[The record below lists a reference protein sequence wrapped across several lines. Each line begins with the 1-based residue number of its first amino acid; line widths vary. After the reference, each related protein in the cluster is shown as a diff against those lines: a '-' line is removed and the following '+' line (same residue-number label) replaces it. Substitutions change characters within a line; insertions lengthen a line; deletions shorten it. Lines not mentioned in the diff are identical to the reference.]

1 MEVKWNMNNSGQDYN
16 KEEQAI
22 KALQKNYFLC
32 AALTL
37 AVGVGVG
44 MLAFTSYK
52 VIGIICI
59 VLCVVFGVMG
69 IVLVVKP
76 DMIDVSENGVMS
88 YKKKDKPDKK

>member
-1 MEVKWNMNNSGQDYN
+1 
-16 KEEQAI
+16 
-22 KALQKNYFLC
+22 
-32 AALTL
+32 
-37 AVGVGVG
+37 

-76 DMIDVSENGVMS
+76 DMIDVSEKGVMS

>member
-1 MEVKWNMNNSGQDYN
+1 
-16 KEEQAI
+16 
-22 KALQKNYFLC
+22 
-32 AALTL
+32 
-37 AVGVGVG
+37 

-59 VLCVVFGVMG
+59 VLCVVFEVMG

>member
-37 AVGVGVG
+37 VVGVG

-76 DMIDVSENGVMS
+76 DMIDVSEDGVMS

>member
-1 MEVKWNMNNSGQDYN
+1 MNNSGQDYN

-37 AVGVGVG
+37 AVGVG

-69 IVLVVKP
+69 IVLFLAFLTCSGIIGLCIRKL
-76 DMIDVSENGVMS
+76 NARR
-88 YKKKDKPDKK
+88 

>member
-1 MEVKWNMNNSGQDYN
+1 MEVKRNMNNSGQDYN

-37 AVGVGVG
+37 AVGVG

-76 DMIDVSENGVMS
+76 DMIDVSEDGVMS

>member
-1 MEVKWNMNNSGQDYN
+1 MNNSGQDYN

-37 AVGVGVG
+37 AVGVG

-76 DMIDVSENGVMS
+76 DMYQRMV
-88 YKKKDKPDKK
+88 

>member
-1 MEVKWNMNNSGQDYN
+1 MRHSHWQW
-16 KEEQAI
+16 
-22 KALQKNYFLC
+22 
-32 AALTL
+32 
-37 AVGVGVG
+37 GVG

-76 DMIDVSENGVMS
+76 DMIDVSEDGVMS
-88 YKKKDKPDKK
+88 YKKKKDKPDKK

>member
-1 MEVKWNMNNSGQDYN
+1 MNNSGQDYN

-37 AVGVGVG
+37 AVGVG

-69 IVLVVKP
+69 IEIGRASCGERCRSRWSP
-76 DMIDVSENGVMS
+76 
-88 YKKKDKPDKK
+88 YH

>member
-1 MEVKWNMNNSGQDYN
+1 MNNSGQDYN

-37 AVGVGVG
+37 AVGVG

-52 VIGIICI
+52 VNNMHRAVCGIWGNGYRARCQAGHDRCI
-59 VLCVVFGVMG
+59 RGWC
-69 IVLVVKP
+69 
-76 DMIDVSENGVMS
+76 DVI
-88 YKKKDKPDKK
+88 